1 MGRKKK
7 PKAEDAA
14 AAPAAPSN
22 NPVATFDTS
31 MGSFRAEIF
40 ADRVPRIA
48 SNFID
53 LAQSGFY
60 DGLHFHRVIP
70 GFMNQFGCPHSR
82 EPAPSARCLG
92 RPSPSQRLTDG
103 PTRVPIAH
111 TKQQLACKQ
120 VP

>member
-1 MGRKKK
+1 VEEVTMGRKKK

-40 ADRVPRIA
+40 ADRVPRTA

-70 GFMNQFGCPHSR
+70 VRQAPSHLLPSPPVLPSLFGCAAGTTR
-82 EPAPSARCLG
+82 RPALPLG
-92 RPSPSQRLTDG
+92 T
-103 PTRVPIAH
+103 A
-111 TKQQLACKQ
+111 
-120 VP
+120 